1 MKKSQLL
8 RMRQETR
15 KLREALEQ
23 SRLCQDG
30 ANKNL
35 ILTSDPWFLG
45 EGEEHQDSL
54 AFLALNGFE
63 EQEVVVSLDEVAAA
77 LPDKFEP
84 KYILGFEQNDDSLD
98 IRHRKE
104 KLFREQIAV
113 IGNVNVRGS
122 IVPTEVITVRFY
134 RGTGYDWT
142 CCVWINAEGVNARG
156 SAKSADKEHAALKAL
171 EMCGVVLDGK
181 TYWRG
186 GVLIPVLEELCEFLG
201 VEHLLT
207 SKAHG

>member
-1 MKKSQLL
+1 MNKVTLL
-8 RMRQETR
+8 RLRQEMTNLR
-15 KLREALEQ
+15 KTLEQ
-23 SRLCQDG
+23 SRLCQDE
-30 ANKNL
+30 ANNNL

-63 EQEVVVSLDEVAAA
+63 NQEVVVSLDEVAAA

-84 KYILGFEQNDDSLD
+84 KHVLGFEEKIAMDL
-98 IRHRKE
+98 RHRKE
-104 KLFREQIAV
+104 RLFREQIAI
-113 IGNVNVRGS
+113 IGYVNVRAS
-122 IVPTEVITVRFY
+122 IDPTEIITVRFY
-134 RGTGYDWT
+134 LGKGYEWT
-142 CCVWINAEGVNARG
+142 CCAWINAEGVSARG

-171 EMCGVVLDGK
+171 EMCGVKLDGK

>member
-63 EQEVVVSLDEVAAA
+63 NQEVVVSLDEVAAA

-84 KYILGFEQNDDSLD
+84 KHVLGFEEKIAMDL
-98 IRHRKE
+98 RHRKE
-104 KLFREQIAV
+104 RLFKEQIAV
-113 IGNVNVRGS
+113 IGNLHVREL
-122 IVPTEVITVRFY
+122 IEPTEVITVRFY

-142 CCVWINAEGVNARG
+142 CCVWINAEGVSARG

-171 EMCGVVLDGK
+171 EMCGVKLDGK